1 MQPATGCGSLTQV
14 STLSWLANDD
24 LLRLRTRARRAVIW
38 TERDNA
44 VASGISMNI
53 RRLFAVSLIVAVGY
67 ATPALAQDSCDAH
80 FTRSQ
85 GMTEALTEAFTVMQ
99 TKDAAGMARSLPKL
113 EALLNAVPATE
124 IKPEL
129 CGNRIN
135 AYSRYHYARL
145 SFLRANGVD
154 TGFPKDALIVKQP
167 DLNHSS
173 VAYAIGWIRYEQGDF
188 AGALAAFEKG
198 LAIDPHNN
206 DLQNE
211 YIATLAQLGR
221 YADVVSFADKTLMRE
236 FDIADQTRAKLY
248 KARGVALFANGDLKA
263 SLDSLTVALRYQ
275 RDEETSNIE
284 QQVKAE
290 LAAKPN

>member
-1 MQPATGCGSLTQV
+1 
-14 STLSWLANDD
+14 
-24 LLRLRTRARRAVIW
+24 
-38 TERDNA
+38 
-44 VASGISMNI
+44 MNI
-53 RRLFAVSLIVAVGY
+53 RRLLAVSLIAAAGY
-67 ATPALAQDSCDAH
+67 AAPAFAQDNCDAH

-85 GMTEALTEAFTVMQ
+85 GMTDALTEAFAAMQ
-99 TKDAAGMARSLPKL
+99 AKDAARMARSLPPL

-154 TGFPKDALIVKQP
+154 TGFPKDLLIVKQP

-173 VAYAIGWIRYEQGDF
+173 LAYAIGWIKYEQGDF
-188 AGALAAFEKG
+188 AGALVAFEKG
-198 LAIDPHNN
+198 LAINPHSN

-211 YIATLAQLGR
+211 YLATLMQLRR
-221 YADVVSFADKTLMRE
+221 YADVVAYADKVLMNE
-236 FDIADQTRAKLY
+236 FDITDETRAKFY
-248 KARGVALFANGDLKA
+248 KARGVALFATEDLES
-263 SLDSLTVALRYQ
+263 SLDALTVSLRYQ
-275 RDEETSNIE
+275 HDDDTSDIE
-284 QQVKAE
+284 QQVKAA